1 VSLLAE
7 HGWRVLRQLPNYP
20 QRCAVFP
27 QLGQASGHLFLDT
40 GQEISSARNDPH
52 VYISDAAVV
61 EMAKM
66 FNMVT
71 RGELDQTHRDLS
83 LAKDRIH
90 ELEAQVQQ
98 LERFK
103 AAVDLVK
110 AEL

>member
-1 VSLLAE
+1 M

-27 QLGQASGHLFLDT
+27 QLGGASGHLFLDT

-52 VYISDAAVV
+52 VYISDTAVV

-71 RGELDQTHRDLS
+71 RGELERSQRDHD
-83 LAKDRIH
+83 LAKERVA
-90 ELEAQVQQ
+90 ELEAQVQE
-98 LERFK
+98 LERYK